1 MFAYED
7 ETDRLDRDIDF
18 LVMDYLISH
27 GYPDTAMEFAK
38 EAGLTVIEDESIE
51 ARVAIRHAIHKGDID
66 AAINKINDLDPQV
79 RSVFCITSWRWR
91 AAHNSCVGFSVAHY
105 PFMIKPSFMHHA

>member
-1 MFAYED
+1 MLTAH
-7 ETDRLDRDIDF
+7 RDIDF

-38 EAGLTVIEDESIE
+38 EAGLTLNEDESIE
-51 ARVAIRHAIHKGDID
+51 ARVEIRHAIHKGDID

-79 RSVFCITSWRWR
+79 RYMPFYTTSGQR
-91 AAHNSCVGFSVAHY
+91 CVALGPS
-105 PFMIKPSFMHHA
+105 FMIKPSFMHHA